1 VFIAGLGLFTVASIA
16 VGTAHSEAWLIA
28 ARAVQG
34 IGAATLAPSTLALLQ
49 TSFREG
55 PERTR
60 AVAYYAAAAGVAA
73 TIGLVVGGI
82 FAGWLSWRVGFFVN
96 APLLALALVIS
107 LAALRVP
114 PRPSLG
120 RDGDLDGA
128 EPVDLGDDGVAGRD
142 LHVARGAGEDPVAG
156 RQAFARGV
164 EKPADRRDRRDRVGG
179 HR

>member
-16 VGTAHSEAWLIA
+16 VGTAHSEAWPIA

-60 AVAYYAAAAGVAA
+60 AVAYYAAVACVAA

-96 APLLALALVIS
+96 APLLALALVIA
-107 LAALRVP
+107 LAALRGTP
-114 PRPSLG
+114 
-120 RDGDLDGA
+120 A
-128 EPVDLGDDGVAGRD
+128 A
-142 LHVARGAGEDPVAG
+142 VART
-156 RQAFARGV
+156 RW
-164 EKPADRRDRRDRVGG
+164 
-179 HR
+179 